1 GGIDG
6 RGQPN
11 VPAPECKAFGHD
23 ANPRGA
29 LVIQEEVL
37 AYNIRVEPEPAEPH
51 LITKN
56 EDGRCAGLPVAG
68 NNTAAEQRRDA
79 EKLERVVAHRV
90 GVEGLQPIARAHE

>member
-1 GGIDG
+1 GFRRSDVESRPEVAVEDEVAPLGARFGGIDG
-6 RGQPN
+6 RGHPD

-23 ANPRGA
+23 ANQRGA
-29 LVIQEEVL
+29 LVIQEEGL

-68 NNTAAEQRRDA
+68 NNTA
-79 EKLERVVAHRV
+79 
-90 GVEGLQPIARAHE
+90 